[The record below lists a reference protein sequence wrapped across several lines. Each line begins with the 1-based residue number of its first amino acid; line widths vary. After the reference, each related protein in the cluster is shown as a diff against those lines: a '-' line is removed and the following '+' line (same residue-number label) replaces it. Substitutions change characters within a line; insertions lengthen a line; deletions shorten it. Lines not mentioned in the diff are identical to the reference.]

1 MSWIWK
7 DQALVGTVIGLM
19 LAGITPFDDGFA
31 AVEVP
36 GDVEEVVPVFVVVDP
51 VVEVEEVP
59 EVEVEPPVVL
69 TPVTPEGVVVPVLV
83 AA

>member
-1 MSWIWK
+1 MSWISK
-7 DQALVGTVIGLM
+7 DQAPVGTVIGLI
-19 LAGITPFDDGFA
+19 LAGITPLDEAFA

-36 GDVEEVVPVFVVVDP
+36 GVVDP
-51 VVEVEEVP
+51 AFEVEVVP

-69 TPVTPEGVVVPVLV
+69 TPVTPEGVVVVPVLV